1 MTILFNICARPI
13 SLDLESLLMTDAEI
27 ELRYLVALGLAHEAG
42 ALAMT
47 YANDRA
53 RMATRMKGRQ
63 DFLTEADGAVEA
75 MLRSRLARLFPGD
88 GFVGEEDGGEGAE
101 NLWIVDPIDGT
112 ANFARGDIQWCISIG
127 FVHKL
132 KPVVGVIHAPVLGET
147 FAARKG
153 AGATLN
159 GLPIHVS
166 NTSRLDNASIEIG
179 WSARRRH
186 QEYIDLVG
194 KVCALGASAKRSA
207 SGALGMAW
215 VACGRTDAYLE
226 LHINSWDVAA
236 GMVIV
241 HEAGGVVND
250 FFMGDGLTQGNPI
263 LATTPTFETPL
274 RVILG
279 LNA

>member
-1 MTILFNICARPI
+1 
-13 SLDLESLLMTDAEI
+13 MTDADI
-27 ELRYLVALGLAHEAG
+27 ELRYLVALGLAQEAG

-53 RMATRMKGRQ
+53 RMATRMKGAQ

-75 MLRSRLARLFPGD
+75 MLRARIARLFPGD
-88 GFVGEEDGGEGAE
+88 GFVGEEAGGEGAD

-132 KPVVGVIHAPVLGET
+132 KPVMGVIHAPVLGET

-159 GLPIHVS
+159 GRPLHVS
-166 NTSRLDNASIEIG
+166 QTPGLNTATIEIG
-179 WSARRRH
+179 WSARRPFA
-186 QEYIDLVG
+186 EYTNLVS
-194 KVCALGASAKRSA
+194 KVGALGASTKRSA

-236 GMVIV
+236 GIVIV
-241 HEAGGVVND
+241 QEAGGVVND
-250 FFMGDGLTQGNPI
+250 FFTGDGLAKGNAI
-263 LATTPTFETPL
+263 LACTPAFEKPL
-274 RVILG
+274 RGVMG
-279 LNA
+279 LPA